1 MSEVRRM
8 THLRRESLER
18 VLLLL
23 AEHADA
29 WPALWEQH
37 PALLSYLARHG
48 AWHLARVG
56 RVPEAIAF
64 LGRLLAFEARE
75 ALLTPSQ
82 QSATLLDGLVAVGL
96 CPPER
101 EDEVEGTAL
110 AALLLSVQ
118 DRSLL
123 RAGCAL
129 LAGRPLDALGEAFAE
144 DPNPSSA
151 VAYVL
156 AEELA
161 RRVLAEDDQEAWQAL
176 AEVGGDND
184 HAIQYTA
191 LYAFKYVASAR
202 PEWLTP
208 AILGPFATGGPYE
221 RLAVTTLL
229 LYLALQGDPFPT
241 RFDVPEFW
249 RPRWAYNKEEIVFLK
264 GAMAFRGLTGTEAD
278 DPDVA
283 ESAEK
288 YRETERRCAA
298 CLARLGQGDALL
310 RGILGDYW
318 RLTSRLDDLG
328 RLRAG
333 LRHHPEA
340 EEFLWLLMVSPFWE
354 AVEAGSA
361 LLARFAA
368 LDDAWAARALAWAT
382 EDDQT
387 TWWGALVALRLLAA
401 RTGRE
406 EALFAAL
413 RVQSTHGSAQ
423 LLGNC
428 GNTLHTLILAASPSR
443 RTSLL
448 EAFGEELRG
457 LLHGEDVW
465 AVHEVLMLL
474 EGLEDAREDLA
485 VRWDADQAPLLAHT
499 PDWRD
504 LSATQWGDI
513 IHARLHGEASTL
525 TDSR

>member
-1 MSEVRRM
+1 MRRM

-48 AWHLARVG
+48 AWHLTRVG

-75 ALLTPSQ
+75 ALITPSQ
-82 QSATLLDGLVAVGL
+82 QSAALLDGLVAVGL

-101 EDEVEGTAL
+101 EEDVEGTAL

-129 LAGRPLDALGEAFAE
+129 LAGRPIDVLGEAFAE

-161 RRVLAEDDQEAWQAL
+161 RRVLAEDDQETWRAL

-208 AILGPFATGGPYE
+208 AILRPFATGGPYD

-229 LYLALQGDPFPT
+229 LYLALQGHPFPT

-249 RPRWAYNKEEIVFLK
+249 RPRWAYNNEEIVLLK
-264 GAMAFRGLTGTEAD
+264 GAMAFRGLTDVEEN

-283 ESAEK
+283 ESAEG
-288 YRETERRCAA
+288 YREAERRRVA

-310 RGILGDYW
+310 RMILEDYW

-328 RLRAG
+328 RLRAV
-333 LRHHPEA
+333 LRHHAEA
-340 EEFLWLLMVSPFWE
+340 EEFVWLLMVSPFWE
-354 AVEAGSA
+354 ATEAGSA

-368 LDDAWAARALAWAT
+368 LDEAWEARALAWAT
-382 EDDQT
+382 EGDQS
-387 TWWGALVALRLLAA
+387 TWWGALVALRLLAE

-406 EALFAAL
+406 EALFTAL
-413 RVQSTHGSAQ
+413 RVQSAHGSAQ

-428 GNTLHTLILAASPSR
+428 ANTFQTLILAASPIR
-443 RTSLL
+443 RASLL
-448 EAFGEELRG
+448 EAFMDELRG
-457 LLHGEDVW
+457 LLHGTDVW
-465 AVHEVLMLL
+465 AVNEMLILL
-474 EGLEDAREDLA
+474 EGIEDEREDLVA
-485 VRWDADQAPLLAHT
+485 RWDADRAPLLVHT
-499 PDWRD
+499 PDWRE
-504 LSATQWGDI
+504 LSATNWGDI
-513 IHARLHGEASTL
+513 LHERLHGYGSTPA
-525 TDSR
+525 DAE